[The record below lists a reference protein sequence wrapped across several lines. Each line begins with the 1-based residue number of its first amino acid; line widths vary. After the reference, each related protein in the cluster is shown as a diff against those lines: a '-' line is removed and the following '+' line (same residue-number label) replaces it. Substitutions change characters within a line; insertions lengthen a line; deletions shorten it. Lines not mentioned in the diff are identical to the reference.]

1 MENCVM
7 VRWAFIAMRSIVP
20 RLPCVAL
27 ACLAAPAVCL
37 AQTDEIQVYDAN
49 IAEQGKFNLMIHNN
63 FTPDGLKT
71 PAFPGAV
78 QSDKA
83 LVGVAEWAYGV
94 RPWFEQG
101 LYLPLH
107 SYSQNDGMTYNG
119 FKVRELFVRPNA
131 ADHTF
136 FLRCE
141 FRVQRQSKAVGRE
154 ALYVRN
160 STHRRMAHK
169 TSRRSA
175 LEAGRHHPRSDYGH
189 VLRRRPEQPRL
200 RGRDKSGLQSE
211 RHMGRSR
218 RGIRRLRAIPAN
230 VFRRRSVPSNM
241 GGGGS
246 QQQEVGQ
253 YRSRTRSE

>member
-101 LYLPLH
+101 LYLPLY

-136 FLRCE
+136 FYGVNFE
-141 FRVQRQSKAVGRE
+141 FSVNQKQW
-154 ALYVRN
+154 
-160 STHRRMAHK
+160 
-169 TSRRSA
+169 
-175 LEAGRHHPRSDYGH
+175 D
-189 VLRRRPEQPRL
+189 
-200 RGRDKSGLQSE
+200 E
-211 RHMGRSR
+211 RHYTSEIRPIIGWHLKPTDGAHWKQEIGRASCR
-218 RGIRRLRAIPAN
+218 ER
-230 VFRRRSVPSNM
+230 V
-241 GGGGS
+241 
-246 QQQEVGQ
+246 
-253 YRSRTRSE
+253 